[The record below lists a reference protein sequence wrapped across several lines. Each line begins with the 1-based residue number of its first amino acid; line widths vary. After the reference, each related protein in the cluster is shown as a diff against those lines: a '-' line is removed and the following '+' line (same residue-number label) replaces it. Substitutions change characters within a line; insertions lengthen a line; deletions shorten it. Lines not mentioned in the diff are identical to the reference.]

1 MDNAANEV
9 REKSLWKPG
18 QTYTMAAV
26 CLVIGLAIGYFLR
39 GSASQPV
46 TAVASEAAAQPVPPA
61 AGQDPHA
68 AMGQQR
74 MPSLD
79 EMKQMGDKQ
88 VAPLL
93 EKLKTDPNN
102 ADLLNQVG
110 TMYRATHQFKTAI
123 DYYQKS
129 LAINPKNVG
138 ARTDLA
144 SCLYY
149 LGDVDGAIAQLNK
162 SLTYDPKHAGT
173 LMNLGI
179 MKWKGKN
186 DVNGAVAA
194 WEKLLQLNPDFENKE
209 AIQHLIDQ
217 AKQSGKPPAIT
228 GVQG

>member
-1 MDNAANEV
+1 MDNVTNEV
-9 REKSLWKPG
+9 RERSLWKPG

-26 CLVIGLAIGYFLR
+26 CLLIGLAIGYFLR
-39 GSASQPV
+39 GSASQPAAV
-46 TAVASEAAAQPVPPA
+46 VASEAAAQPAPSAPA
-61 AGQDPHA
+61 QDPHA
-68 AMGQQR
+68 GMGQQR

-79 EMKQMGDKQ
+79 EMKHMADKQ
-88 VAPLL
+88 AAPLL
-93 EKLKTDPNN
+93 EKLKADPNN
-102 ADLLNQVG
+102 PDLLNQLG
-110 TMYRATHQFKTAI
+110 TTYRATHQFKTAI

-186 DVNGAVAA
+186 DVDGAVAA
-194 WEKLLQLNPDFENKE
+194 WQKLLQLNPGFENKDV
-209 AIQHLIDQ
+209 IQHMIDE
-217 AKQSGKPPAIT
+217 ARQSGKAPAIT